1 MHYNEMY
8 CWSGQGTTL
17 FVFFLLLQNVK
28 FRVLKK
34 IFILI
39 ITILLVVNSGFA
51 QVKPVKIAKNANR
64 FTYEVYDYGEAI
76 DTSQMLIA
84 LYNNEYQIASQEGK
98 GPFVPGYA
106 REVTIVDLD
115 KDSTYQLAK
124 FMGAGEADCY
134 EVVSPFSRSDIAYE
148 TARVDGLTRYTCH
161 INSNTLEFFVQDFP
175 ADINP
180 LPYYGR
186 FKGMVVCFKRNNQI
200 YLKLVE
206 SECKKKEYHDDGVK
220 RSKPYRRVSA
230 RELSQMKK
238 ERLVITTR
246 IFDDVQL
253 SWGQKNDH
261 VEGDYIVNM
270 PYDSVL
276 HFAGG
281 TLALKRVLLPRLPD
295 HYQTFIELHQ
305 RSNGDAYDRTGSVF
319 VIPGAGIDLVP
330 NFFDGINNHP
340 DSLPVFVGKDG
351 QRYQGFI
358 EDVSP
363 LEEYQISSSVYSPPV
378 ELMRFF
384 TPFGVG
390 HFNDRVQID
399 GLEWADETYY
409 KQEVTDLSSELQ
421 GDVWIGVWIGNYDGG
436 GHKVTLDI
444 KSYPGSE
451 KWEESPMPD
460 KYVVSLFNT
469 CNVLEMAG
477 QNYGKLFATDSLKTT
492 FFVVGKEKKIRLR
505 YISTGHGGWDG
516 GDEFT
521 PKPNTILIDGE
532 PVFTYTPWREDCGC
546 YRRFNPVSGNFWNGM
561 SSSDYSR
568 SGWCPGTATQ
578 PVYFDLPPLEEGNH
592 TITIAIPQ
600 GEPLGGSFSHWSVS
614 GVLVIEL

>member
-1 MHYNEMY
+1 MT
-8 CWSGQGTTL
+8 S
-17 FVFFLLLQNVK
+17 LLLLAQV
-28 FRVLKK
+28 
-34 IFILI
+34 
-39 ITILLVVNSGFA
+39 SMA
-51 QVKPVKIAKNANR
+51 QVKPVEFAKKANH
-64 FTYEVYDYGEAI
+64 FLYEVYDYGETI
-76 DTSQMLIA
+76 DTSQLWVA
-84 LYNNEYQIASQEGK
+84 LYHDEYQIAAKESHE
-98 GPFVPGYA
+98 PHVPGYA
-106 REVTIVDLD
+106 REVTIVNL
-115 KDSTYQLAK
+115 KLDSTYLLAK
-124 FMGAGEADCY
+124 FMGTGETDCY
-134 EVVSPFSRSDIAYE
+134 EVASAFSRSDIAYE
-148 TARVDGLTRYTCH
+148 TAVVDGLTRYTCH
-161 INSNTLEFFVQDFP
+161 INSNKLEFFVQDFP
-175 ADINP
+175 SDINP

-186 FKGMVVCFKRNNQI
+186 FKGIVVCFKRNDQT
-200 YLKLVE
+200 YLQLAQTEFWKQSGIVPFR
-206 SECKKKEYHDDGVK
+206 DG
-220 RSKPYRRVSA
+220 YRNCQRVTG
-230 RELSQMKK
+230 RELSQIKK
-238 ERLVITTR
+238 QKLVITTR

-253 SWGQKNDH
+253 SWGQQNDH
-261 VEGDYIVNM
+261 VEGDYRQNM
-270 PYDSVL
+270 PFDSVL

-281 TLALKRVLLPRLPD
+281 TLALKRVQLPRLPD

-319 VIPGAGIDLVP
+319 VIPGAGNFLEP
-330 NFFDGINNHP
+330 NFFDAINYSI
-340 DSLPVFVGKDG
+340 DSIPYFIGKDG
-351 QRYQGFI
+351 QKYQGVKPDLSSLRQYF
-358 EDVSP
+358 
-363 LEEYQISSSVYSPPV
+363 ISSFIYSPPV

-409 KQEVTDLSSELQ
+409 KQEVTDLSMLLQ
-421 GDVWIGVWIGNYDGG
+421 GEVWIGIWIGNYDNG

-451 KWEESPMPD
+451 KWEDESQNERV
-460 KYVVSLFNT
+460 KYCISLFNT

-492 FFVVGKEKKIRLR
+492 FHVVGDEKIRLR

-600 GEPLGGSFSHWSVS
+600 GEPLGGSFSHWAVS
-614 GVLVIEL
+614 AALLYEYEFEW